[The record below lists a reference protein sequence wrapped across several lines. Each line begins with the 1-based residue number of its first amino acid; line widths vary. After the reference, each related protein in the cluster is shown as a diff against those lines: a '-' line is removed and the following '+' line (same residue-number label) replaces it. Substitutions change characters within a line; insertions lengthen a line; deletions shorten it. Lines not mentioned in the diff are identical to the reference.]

1 MFMMQG
7 VLFVM
12 VMIGLLGWPSSV
24 YLLQQ
29 VRGGPLSAAQL
40 SLMAACFG
48 GAIALSLAIWS
59 AAMRSGV
66 RALMAMG
73 D

>member
-7 VLFVM
+7 VLYIIVI
-12 VMIGLLGWPSSV
+12 IGLLGWPSSV

-29 VRGGPLSAAQL
+29 VRRMPLTGSQEM
-40 SLMAACFG
+40 LMVSCFG
-48 GAIALSLAIWS
+48 GAIALSLAIWIAS
-59 AAMRSGV
+59 MRSGV
-66 RALMAMG
+66 RALQSMS

>member
-1 MFMMQG
+1 
-7 VLFVM
+7 
-12 VMIGLLGWPSSV
+12 
-24 YLLQQ
+24 
-29 VRGGPLSAAQL
+29 
-40 SLMAACFG
+40 MAACFG
-48 GAIALSLAIWS
+48 GAIALSLAIWI